1 MVSGSD
7 FRPAHPVD
15 DRQGRARSPFA
26 LDDEASYRRWRD
38 WKLARAPAGA
48 QALIVEVGDP
58 TRLSAAEQAAIV
70 ERCRVSNMAVYAS
83 RRREP
88 DKEIAR
94 RLGEQLGLRSLDA
107 NWLADED
114 GISSLMV
121 SERGTRSEFIP
132 YTDRPIRWHTDGYYN
147 EPRRNI
153 NAMLLHCAER
163 AEQGGGNR
171 LLDHEIAYILLRD
184 ADPAFVRA
192 LSAHDAML
200 IPPREA
206 VADAATG
213 AAADTAAGAGADADA
228 DANANADADAD
239 ANANANADADANADA
254 GAGAGSNAGAAVAG
268 DVARRARSGPVFS
281 LLAASGDLHMRY
293 TARTRSIAWHDDP
306 ATRAAV
312 DALRAVLDAAAPY
325 VHSLRLEPGMGIVC
339 NNVLHERDAFSDS
352 PEHRRLVFRAR
363 YHDRIAGTLSSFTD
377 AWAA

>member
-1 MVSGSD
+1 MVPGSD
-7 FRPAHPVD
+7 FRPAPRVD
-15 DRQGRARSPFA
+15 DRHARTRSPFA
-26 LDDEASYRRWRD
+26 LDDDASYRRWRD

-58 TRLSAAEQAAIV
+58 ARLSAAEHAAIV

-114 GISSLMV
+114 GISSLTV

-192 LSAHDAML
+192 LSAQDAML

-206 VADAATG
+206 EADAETG
-213 AAADTAAGAGADADA
+213 AAADTVAGS
-228 DANANADADAD
+228 
-239 ANANANADADANADA
+239 
-254 GAGAGSNAGAAVAG
+254 GAGAGTDANAGAAVAG
-268 DVARRARSGPVFS
+268 EVARRARSGPVFS

-352 PEHRRLVFRAR
+352 PQHRRLVFRAR

>member
-1 MVSGSD
+1 MVRTREIGALPRTGAGD
-7 FRPAHPVD
+7 RPA
-15 DRQGRARSPFA
+15 RARSPFA
-26 LDDEASYRRWRD
+26 LDDDAAYRRWRD
-38 WKLARAPAGA
+38 WKLAGAPADA
-48 QALIVEVGDP
+48 QALIVEVRDP
-58 TRLSAAEQAAIV
+58 AGLSATEHAAIV

-83 RRREP
+83 PRRAP

-114 GISSLMV
+114 GISSLSV

-132 YTDRPIRWHTDGYYN
+132 YTDRAIRWHTDGYYN
-147 EPRRNI
+147 EPTRSIR
-153 NAMLLHCAER
+153 AMLLHCAER

-192 LSAHDAML
+192 LSAPDAML
-200 IPPREA
+200 IPPRES
-206 VADAATG
+206 DAAEE
-213 AAADTAAGAGADADA
+213 AAAGG
-228 DANANADADAD
+228 
-239 ANANANADADANADA
+239 
-254 GAGAGSNAGAAVAG
+254 
-268 DVARRARSGPVFS
+268 VARRAQSGPVFS
-281 LLAASGDLHMRY
+281 LIAPGGDLHMRY
-293 TARTRSIAWHDDP
+293 TARTRSIAWRDDD

-312 DALRAVLDAAAPY
+312 DALRAVLDAAGPH

-363 YHDRIAGTLSSFTD
+363 YHDRIAGTLSSYAD
-377 AWAA
+377 AWSD

>member
-7 FRPAHPVD
+7 FHPATRAD
-15 DRQGRARSPFA
+15 DRQARVRSPFA
-26 LDDEASYRRWRD
+26 LDDDASYRRWRD
-38 WKLARAPAGA
+38 WKLARAPAGP
-48 QALIVEVGDP
+48 QALVVEVGDP
-58 TRLSAAEQAAIV
+58 ARLSAAEHAAIV

-114 GISSLMV
+114 GISSLTV

-147 EPRRNI
+147 EPRRKI

-192 LSAHDAML
+192 LSAQDAML

-206 VADAATG
+206 VADAETG
-213 AAADTAAGAGADADA
+213 AVADTPAGSGAGAGEGAGEGEGAGAVAAAGPDA
-228 DANANADADAD
+228 DANAGA
-239 ANANANADADANADA
+239 A
-254 GAGAGSNAGAAVAG
+254 GAGE
-268 DVARRARSGPVFS
+268 VARRARSGPVFS

-312 DALRAVLDAAAPY
+312 EALRAVLDAAAPY

-363 YHDRIAGTLSSFTD
+363 YHDRIAGTLSSFTG
-377 AWAA
+377 AWAD